1 MPSRT
6 CPSRWSRVRAI
17 RKSTPRDVV
26 GRGTKRSA
34 VRVDDAGI
42 RLPRGFS
49 GSADVV
55 FDGRRVWSFSVDK
68 PADDAQTVVWPKRMK
83 RMLDGRVEVRI
94 VAADREIFAEE
105 RQFGTSSERIRLV
118 DAQGTPIVVD
128 KWGLIQR
135 PFEGRDPGVIDMM
148 ADRATEILRV
158 MREDCGF

>member
-1 MPSRT
+1 M
-6 CPSRWSRVRAI
+6 
-17 RKSTPRDVV
+17 

-68 PADDAQTVVWPKRMK
+68 PAPDGETVVWPKRMK

-94 VAADREIFAEE
+94 VAAEREIFAEE
-105 RQFGTSSERIRLV
+105 RQFGTS
-118 DAQGTPIVVD
+118 T
-128 KWGLIQR
+128 
-135 PFEGRDPGVIDMM
+135 
-148 ADRATEILRV
+148 
-158 MREDCGF
+158 